1 MEQHEV
7 LLIIIFFSFCSAK
20 VNNFKMAARGEPC
33 HFPPV
38 RLWGLD
44 ALFWSHMKLFVK
56 EIQYLQEVPD
66 HKGMLNINNYKD
78 KVQVYCACRVWTK
91 TGPGPMG

>member
-1 MEQHEV
+1 MEQREV
-7 LLIIIFFSFCSAK
+7 VLIIIVLLFLFLLCFVFFFVFFFSAK
-20 VNNFKMAARGEPC
+20 VNNFKMAAKGEPC

-38 RLWGLD
+38 RLWGLN

-66 HKGMLNINNYKD
+66 HKGVLKINNS
-78 KVQVYCACRVWTK
+78 
-91 TGPGPMG
+91 